1 MTIHKHE
8 YHGDDGFTRV
18 VVQNAVI
25 ECEYIP
31 VLGGKMTRLT
41 DRRTGREW
49 LWRHPRMPYQQV
61 PSTANYVAVADTG
74 GWDECFPTV
83 GPCDYPAAPWQGTAL
98 ADHGELW
105 CQTPTVTWLVQDD
118 AVVYTCVWEGLTLP
132 YTFMRSIE
140 IGAEAAID
148 VTYRVKNHGEA
159 DLQWIWCAH
168 PLVSLEPGMALYTP
182 AGTTFLHANH
192 QGELVSDAPES
203 IVLPDQRVLDLT
215 HLPAVTSAMTAKL
228 YSDVLPSGWVA
239 LQAANGRLTM
249 SWDSA
254 EIPQLAVF
262 INAGAWSND
271 GQSPNYNMGIE
282 PAIGVYDRLSDAY
295 SRTTTYATL
304 PPGQQR
310 SWSVQV
316 QLDAE

>member
-1 MTIHKHE
+1 MI
-8 YHGDDGFTRV
+8 
-18 VVQNAVI
+18 
-25 ECEYIP
+25 
-31 VLGGKMTRLT
+31 
-41 DRRTGREW
+41 
-49 LWRHPRMPYQQV
+49 
-61 PSTANYVAVADTG
+61 
-74 GWDECFPTV
+74 
-83 GPCDYPAAPWQGTAL
+83 
-98 ADHGELW
+98 
-105 CQTPTVTWLVQDD
+105 QDD
-118 AVVYTCVWEGLTLP
+118 AVVYTCVWEGLNLP

-140 IGAEAAID
+140 IGADAAID
-148 VTYRVKNHGEA
+148 VSYRVKNHGEA
-159 DLQWIWCAH
+159 DLHWIWCAH
-168 PLVSLEPGMALYTP
+168 PLVALQPGMALYTP
-182 AGTTFLHANH
+182 AGTTFLHAN
-192 QGELVSDAPES
+192 QKGELVSDAPES

-215 HLPAVTSAMTAKL
+215 HLPDVTSAMTAKL

-249 SWDSA
+249 RWDSA